1 MTPSVSLVTCSY
13 ETAAHLVCQLPEQLG
28 AVISVVNESE
38 QLAMTA
44 IERGIPALALDVDD
58 ITSPSLVSKWTK
70 PFTLEHAQ
78 LLQEFVLA
86 SVTDTTKTTLVHCS
100 AGVSRSTAATA
111 SILAVLGATPE
122 EAIAG
127 AARAFV
133 RSFTEFSDV
142 SYGRT
147 FSPNARILAT
157 VSYLVYGDARLL
169 VAYFDYR
176 NAAGKSI
183 LAQDLVWL
191 EQAPC

>member
-1 MTPSVSLVTCSY
+1 M
-13 ETAAHLVCQLPEQLG
+13 
-28 AVISVVNESE
+28 
-38 QLAMTA
+38 
-44 IERGIPALALDVDD
+44 
-58 ITSPSLVSKWTK
+58 
-70 PFTLEHAQ
+70 
-78 LLQEFVLA
+78 
-86 SVTDTTKTTLVHCS
+86 
-100 AGVSRSTAATA
+100 
-111 SILAVLGATPE
+111 LAVLGATPE

-127 AARAFV
+127 AAQAFV

-176 NAAGKSI
+176 NATGKAI
-183 LAQDLVWL
+183 LAQDRVWL